1 MKIDIIVQARYSSSR
16 FPGKILRKIN
26 NKTLF
31 EILVLRL
38 KKIKNVNNI
47 IIACTNNYND
57 IKIIQLCQKMNLK
70 YYSGSEN
77 NVLERFYLAAK
88 KYKSK
93 NIIRVTSDCPLI
105 DPKIVNA
112 GIKVFLKKKVDYLS
126 NCYPPTF
133 PDGLDFEIFKFNAL
147 KKAYLNSKNNIEKEH
162 LTQYIINN
170 PKFSKFNYENDKDY
184 SQIRLTVD
192 YYKDYL
198 VIKKIFKKFKNNFY
212 ISLREVLK
220 LYNRDRNL
228 FKLNSN
234 INRNESMKVNT
245 G

>member
-126 NCYPPTF
+126 NFYSPTF
-133 PDGLDFEIFKFNAL
+133 PDGLDF
-147 KKAYLNSKNNIEKEH
+147 
-162 LTQYIINN
+162 
-170 PKFSKFNYENDKDY
+170 
-184 SQIRLTVD
+184 
-192 YYKDYL
+192 
-198 VIKKIFKKFKNNFY
+198 
-212 ISLREVLK
+212 
-220 LYNRDRNL
+220 
-228 FKLNSN
+228 
-234 INRNESMKVNT
+234 
-245 G
+245 